1 MNRSRLRLIQGSVL
15 AVGAP
20 LGWLL
25 IRMAAGSSLSA
36 ELIGNPGLYLYLL
49 LATAVVF
56 AGFGFVLGKREDE
69 LIDLNRKLD
78 EVAVTDALTGLRNAR
93 YYHAR
98 LDEQQATTERTGRPF
113 AVGVIDLDHF
123 KSVNDRY
130 GHIAGDI
137 VLMQTAR
144 AIAANARKG
153 ETVARVGGEEFALL
167 LPGSTCQAA
176 KEAAERVRKAIE
188 KLEIT
193 IPQEENVTLSVT
205 ASAGVA
211 STAELPGLS
220 ARELFMAADE
230 ALYKAKEEGRNR
242 TCAALGEGESGFSCS
257 NGPSPHLP

>member
-1 MNRSRLRLIQGSVL
+1 MTRARTRVLQGSAL

-25 IRMAAGSSLSA
+25 LRMAAGSTVPA
-36 ELIGNPGLYLYLL
+36 ELAGSPGLYLYLL
-49 LATAVVF
+49 FATGAVF
-56 AGFGFVLGKREDE
+56 AGFGFILGRREDE
-69 LIDLNRKLD
+69 LEDLNRKLD
-78 EVAVTDALTGLRNAR
+78 EVAVTDALTGLRNAK

-130 GHIAGDI
+130 GHIAGDL

-144 AIAANARKG
+144 TIAANTRKG

-167 LPGSTCQAA
+167 LPGSTRRTAT
-176 KEAAERVRKAIE
+176 EAAERIRKAIE
-188 KLEIT
+188 SMEIT
-193 IPQEENVTLSVT
+193 LPHEEGATLRIT
-205 ASAGVA
+205 ASAGIA
-211 STAELPGLS
+211 STAELSGLS

-230 ALYKAKEEGRNR
+230 ALYKAKDEGRNR
-242 TCAALGEGESGFSCS
+242 TCAATGEGESGFSCS